1 MFRFF
6 GLIGILG
13 GAIPCL
19 ALAADQP
26 TQAARPSVAEDSAV
40 VRSVSEETDDRT
52 DPSTTS
58 PEQFGEELIVTATLE
73 ETPEAE
79 LPASVTVFDA
89 AAIETRQATT
99 VLELLR
105 TVPGMTV
112 ARSGGP
118 GDVTSVFLRGTS
130 STQTLVLWN
139 GVPLNDPYFGGF
151 DWAHLGTEGVDRVEV
166 VRGPLSTVYG
176 SDAVGGVVQL
186 ITDRQEVS
194 RLSLEAGERSYG
206 RGVLSLGGAAGEL
219 ALQGVGAYSTDDG
232 LLDND
237 DYTTGS
243 AQLRGRW
250 QARDGLA
257 VSLLTRFQDSEL
269 GIPRSS
275 GLLTPNRRQDA
286 RRFELAAPVTAVWD
300 SWQLEAQVAHTE
312 AEFNFRDPDAGFSLN
327 DTETERLRAR
337 AVLSYDLGSAS
348 WVGGGVDWQEDEV
361 TNVTTF
367 GTNLEGAAQ
376 ENLSTFAQVHHGGS
390 RWTAEL
396 AVRRD
401 EHESFGGEWSP
412 SAGMSWAISPSARLR
427 FSYGEGFRAPSLGEL
442 FFPFSGNPDLQPEVS
457 RSYEAGIDV
466 RSGDWTLDVALFDQR
481 VEDLIQFDNVTF
493 TNVNIGRAESHGA
506 ELALRW
512 SHGDWAADVTAAYLD
527 TEDGA
532 TGEPLL
538 RRPEESAS
546 ARLVWRPGPWTL
558 QALGRYVGERVDVD
572 PITFGST
579 TNDSY
584 STIDLTAR
592 WNPARWGDGRF
603 EPYARVLNLAD
614 EGYQEVL
621 GFPAPGRT
629 FVGGVAV
636 GF

>member
-1 MFRFF
+1 MFRFL
-6 GLIGILG
+6 GLLGILG

-19 ALAADQP
+19 ALVADQP
-26 TQAARPSVAEDSAV
+26 TQPARPATAEDPAV
-40 VRSVSEETDDRT
+40 VR
-52 DPSTTS
+52 
-58 PEQFGEELIVTATLE
+58 PEPHFDEELIVTATLE
-73 ETPEAE
+73 EIPEAE

-89 AAIETRQATT
+89 RAIETRQATT
-99 VLELLR
+99 VLDLLR
-105 TVPGMTV
+105 SVPGMTV
-112 ARSGGP
+112 AQSGGP

-151 DWAHLGTEGVDRVEV
+151 DWAHLGTEGVERVEV

-186 ITDRQEVS
+186 ITDRPEGS
-194 RLSLEAGERSYG
+194 RLSVEAGERNYG
-206 RGVLSLGGAAGEL
+206 RGMLSLGGSAGEV
-219 ALQGVGAYSTDDG
+219 ALQGVGTYSTDDG
-232 LLDND
+232 LLVND

-250 QARDGLA
+250 QARDGLT
-257 VSLLTRFQDSEL
+257 VSLLSRLQDSEL
-269 GIPRSS
+269 GIPRS
-275 GLLTPNRRQDA
+275 GAVLTPNRRQEA
-286 RRFELAAPVTAVWD
+286 RSIELAAPVTAVWG
-300 SWQLEAQVAHTE
+300 SWQLEGHLARTE

-327 DTETERLRAR
+327 DTETERLRTR
-337 AVLSYDLGSAS
+337 AVLSYDLGGTS
-348 WVGGGVDWQEDEV
+348 WIGGGADWQEDEV
-361 TNVTTF
+361 SNVTTF
-367 GTNLEGAAQ
+367 GTNLDGVNQ
-376 ENLSTFAQVHHGGS
+376 ENLSTFVQLHHGGE
-390 RWTAEL
+390 RWTAEV

-412 SAGMSWAISPSARLR
+412 SAGFSLALGSSARLR

-442 FFPFSGNPDLQPEVS
+442 FFPFSGNPDLQPEIS

-466 RSGDWTLDVALFDQR
+466 RSGDWSFDLALFDQE
-481 VEDLIQFDNVTF
+481 VEELIQFDSVTF
-493 TNVNIGRAESHGA
+493 VNVNIGQAESRGA

-512 SHGDWAADVTAAYLD
+512 SRRDWAAELTGTYLD
-527 TEDGA
+527 SEDRA
-532 TGEPLL
+532 TGESLL

-546 ARLVWRPGPWTL
+546 LRVAWRPGPWTL
-558 QALGRYVGERVDVD
+558 QVLGRYVGERADVD
-572 PITFGST
+572 PITFGRT

-584 STIDLTAR
+584 TTVDLTAR
-592 WNPARWGDGRF
+592 WDIGWF

-614 EGYQEVL
+614 EDYQEVL